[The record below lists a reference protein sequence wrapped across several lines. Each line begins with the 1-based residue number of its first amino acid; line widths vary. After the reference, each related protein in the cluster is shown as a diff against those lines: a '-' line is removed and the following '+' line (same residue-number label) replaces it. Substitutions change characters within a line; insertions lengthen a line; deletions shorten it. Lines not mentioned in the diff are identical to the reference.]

1 MKLKKTHNNQKNSA
15 RKEPLSNSEP
25 PTCSQSSRRE
35 PLSSTESPAHRQ
47 PLFSSASLTRRQ
59 ALRGAAGIAGTLAL
73 GLPALISANGC
84 SRSSN
89 TQNLDV
95 LDVAEDAIVTL
106 DAYTQVHDPENLYK
120 VSDVAQLKTGTQL
133 FSSGA
138 NLAAA
143 FMTGETASP
152 LSTAQLVDY
161 AGEKSYDVLPRAISA
176 DSGFEIYGAYASDT
190 MLAWVESNYLTS
202 EWKIYAADIATTQN
216 SKQLRDDDGIYYTK
230 TTNEYSIGEAVQV
243 GAGTIDIQ
251 TPNVCVIGNNIYWIE
266 QPPADS
272 SSKNTTDSLLKVSAG
287 RSAATTIYTSHGR
300 FNAGIEVSK
309 DILTVMPRAQSSS
322 NVYYQ
327 MTAISSSSSQVVA
340 TQVLPRSFAPSSA
353 IYMANNFAF
362 CIGASYNYG
371 GGIAN
376 VGTYYPATDGKW
388 IRLTRQPVTAPGLCQ
403 GWLYSKSGGR
413 TAFVD
418 IANKRYFTVN
428 APSNAQDYGDYS
440 VCKGEIDALYNYS
453 SISNASTNEKYVQLR
468 KIELVPASS

>member
-1 MKLKKTHNNQKNSA
+1 MKLKKTHNNQ
-15 RKEPLSNSEP
+15 RLV
-25 PTCSQSSRRE
+25 
-35 PLSSTESPAHRQ
+35 
-47 PLFSSASLTRRQ
+47 TRRQ
-59 ALRGAAGIAGTLAL
+59 ALCTGAATGLTAL
-73 GLPALISANGC
+73 SALSFGLPALISSSGC

-89 TQNLDV
+89 NQTLDI
-95 LDVAEDAIVTL
+95 LNVAEDAVITL
-106 DAYTQVHDPENLYK
+106 DGFNQVHDPEELYQ
-120 VSDVAQLKTGTQL
+120 VSDVAKLKTGTQL

-143 FMTGETASP
+143 FMTGESASP
-152 LSTAQLVDY
+152 LSSVQLVDY
-161 AGEKSYDVLPRAISA
+161 SSGNTYDVLPKAISS
-176 DSGFEIYGAYASDT
+176 DSGFEIYGAYASDS

-216 SKQLRDDDGIYYTK
+216 SKQLRDDDGLYYTK

-243 GAGTIDIQ
+243 GAGTIDTQ

-272 SSKNTTDSLLKVSAG
+272 STKNSRDSQLKVSAG
-287 RSAATTIYTSHGR
+287 RSAATVIYTSPGR
-300 FNAGIEVSK
+300 FNAGIEISA

-327 MTAISSSSSQVVA
+327 MTAISSLTSQVVA

-353 IYMANNFAF
+353 IYMQNNFAF

-376 VGTYYPATDGKW
+376 VGTYYPSTDGKW
-388 IRLTRQPVTAPGLCQ
+388 MRLTRQPVTAPGLSG
-403 GWLYSKSGGR
+403 GWLFSKSGGR

-418 IANKRYFTVN
+418 MQNKRYFTVN

-440 VCKGEIDALYNYS
+440 VCKGELDILYNYS

-468 KIELVPASS
+468 KIELTPATS